1 MKMEPILNYQAILRA
16 ISERT
21 RWKSTFVADISV
33 FAGLLAILYTLFASG
48 RIWFAPFTPVANIS
62 SSPRA
67 LPLYAAYSFVRIAIA
82 YILSLLFALVYG
94 FAAAKSERA
103 AKILLP
109 LLDILQS
116 IPVLS
121 FLPGVMLAM
130 VALFPG
136 SQLGLELGSVL
147 LIFTGQAWN
156 IAFSFYAS
164 LKGIPRELD
173 EASRLYRFSKWQ
185 RFTELELPFA
195 AIGLVWNSMMS
206 VAGGWFFLMACEMF
220 VLGTRDFRLPGLGS
234 YLQVAAGAG
243 DPRAILWGMAA
254 MITVIVL
261 LDQLVWRPAIAWS
274 DKFKFE
280 TVEGAAP
287 QSLVLTILRRSG
299 ILAAF
304 YRRAIYPVEERIT
317 HTFALKKMDERVEK
331 PPSENTVRQW
341 LARAV
346 GAAILAAV
354 AWLAFRALATIAQLG
369 EQELISLTRDAAL
382 TFLRVNAALLLGALW
397 AVPAGVWIGT
407 TPWVAKVAQPLVQI
421 AASVPATALFPVIL
435 LLLIRAGG
443 GMGLAAMALML
454 LGTQWYIL
462 FNVIAGAMAIPTDL
476 KEASSVFRFKRWE
489 RWRRLILP
497 AIFPYLVTGMLTA
510 SGGAWN
516 ASIVAEY
523 FHFQGKTLSVRGL
536 GAAISRATDSG
547 NLPVLLAATMVMSV
561 IVVSV
566 NRTLWQK
573 LYRLAATRYK
583 LET

>member
-1 MKMEPILNYQAILRA
+1 MKITRLIHQQTILRS
-16 ISERT
+16 ITERT
-21 RWKSTFVADISV
+21 RWKSSLLADVSV
-33 FAGLLAILYTLFASG
+33 FAGILAILYALFASG
-48 RIWFAPFTPVANIS
+48 RIWFAPFAPTALIS
-62 SSPRA
+62 SSPRV
-67 LPLYAAYSFVRIAIA
+67 LPLYAAYSLVRITIA
-82 YILSLLFALVYG
+82 YALSLLFALGYG

-103 AKILLP
+103 ARVMLP

-164 LKGIPRELD
+164 LKAIPRELD
-173 EASRLYRFSKWQ
+173 EAARLYRFSAWQ
-185 RFTELELPFA
+185 RFVELELPYG

-220 VLGTRDFRLPGLGS
+220 VLGARDFRLPGLGS

-243 DPRAILWGMAA
+243 DVRAIVWGMAV
-254 MITVIVL
+254 MIAVIVL
-261 LDQLVWRPAIAWS
+261 LDQFVWRPVIAWA

-280 TVEGAAP
+280 SVEGSAP
-287 QSLVLTILRRSG
+287 QSFVLTLLRRSDFLG
-299 ILAAF
+299 AVH
-304 YRRAIYPVEERIT
+304 RRALEPLEERVMRA
-317 HTFALKKMDERVEK
+317 FARKAK
-331 PPSENTVRQW
+331 
-341 LARAV
+341 ARAEHPRTG
-346 GAAILAAV
+346 GAAKTWALRGVAAAV
-354 AWLAFRALATIAQLG
+354 LGVLAWLAIRALATLAKLG
-369 EQELISLTRDAAL
+369 AHEFVSLARDAAY
-382 TFLRVNAALLLGALW
+382 TFLRVNAALALGALW
-397 AVPAGVWIGT
+397 TVPAGVWIGT
-407 TPWVAKVAQPLVQI
+407 SPRVARFAQPLVQV
-421 AASVPATALFPVIL
+421 AASVPATALFPVLL

-443 GMGLAAMALML
+443 GMEIAAMALML

-476 KEASSVFRFKRWE
+476 KEAANVFRFSRWE

-523 FHFQGKTLSVRGL
+523 FHFQGRALFVRGL
-536 GAAISRATDSG
+536 GASISRATDSG
-547 NLPVLLAATMVMSV
+547 NLPVLLAATLVMSV
-561 IVVSV
+561 IVVTV
-566 NRTLWQK
+566 NRTLWQR
-573 LYRLAATRYK
+573 LYKLAATRYK
-583 LET
+583 LDT